1 MSMKKYLL
9 AVTMFLLAT
18 TALVSCSNDD
28 EKNVHES
35 MSSVIS
41 FENIL
46 EVKDFVES
54 GTFMGIGNTDVN
66 APVILPGQSINFT
79 FHAGKGAS
87 IDVRYHVWSL

>member
-1 MSMKKYLL
+1 MKKYLL

-28 EKNVHES
+28 EKNMPES

-79 FHAGKGAS
+79 FHAGKGQALMFATM
-87 IDVRYHVWSL
+87 Y